1 MAFQFTR
8 GAGGQFTGSVGG
20 VQMPPAM
27 VALYQRLGAAAGG
40 KLSFNGKTG
49 TGYGTP
55 GGDARVKLLQQALN
69 DAGFTDGRGRPLA
82 VDGKLGPLTT
92 QAVKSAQA
100 KLGLPQDGVVTPKL
114 LAQIG
119 GLPKKPAGEAGPKA
133 RRPAGVR
140 PATAKFKAAAKP
152 SAPKSSAPS
161 APSRTPSYQAGAVK
175 FR

>member
-92 QAVKSAQA
+92 QAVKAAQA

-119 GLPKKPAGEAGPKA
+119 GLPKAPAKSKPAAKKPTA
-133 RRPAGVR
+133 R
-140 PATAKFKAAAKP
+140 AKFKAATPKA

-161 APSRTPSYQAGAVK
+161 APSRTPSYQVGAVK

>member
-1 MAFQFTR
+1 MAAFQFTR

-40 KLSFNGKTG
+40 KLSFNGRTG

-69 DAGFTDGRGRPLA
+69 DAGFTDGRGKPLA

-119 GLPKKPAGEAGPKA
+119 GLPKAPAKPAGKA
-133 RRPAGVR
+133 PNK
-140 PATAKFKAAAKP
+140 PTARARFKAAASKP
-152 SAPKSSAPS
+152 SAPKASAPS
-161 APSRTPSYQAGAVK
+161 APSKTPSYQAGAVK
-175 FR
+175 FQ

>member
-20 VQMPPAM
+20 VPMPPSM

-40 KLSFNGKTG
+40 KMSFNGKTG
-49 TGYGTP
+49 TGYNTP

-69 DAGFTDGRGRPLA
+69 DAGFTDGRGKPLA

-119 GLPKKPAGEAGPKA
+119 GLPKAPAKPANKPGAKPTKPTA
-133 RRPAGVR
+133 R
-140 PATAKFKAAAKP
+140 AKFKTAAKP
-152 SAPKSSAPS
+152 PAPKSSAPS
-161 APSRTPSYQAGAVK
+161 APSRTPSLQHGPVK
-175 FR
+175 FQ

>member
-92 QAVKSAQA
+92 QAVKAAQA

-119 GLPKKPAGEAGPKA
+119 GLPKAPAKSKPAAKKPTA
-133 RRPAGVR
+133 R
-140 PATAKFKAAAKP
+140 AKFKAATPKA